1 MSSCQPHRMAAYDD
15 DLRWRMVY
23 QHYGLDLS
31 YRKIADNL
39 SVDPLTVQ
47 RTIEHFE
54 ETSTVSKTA
63 YPKGHSHPF
72 KKLTEIN
79 EFLILE
85 LVLER
90 PGIYLAEIKQEFSE
104 QTGTEISVSTIC
116 NFLHTNG
123 FTRQKLIK
131 LCK

>member
-1 MSSCQPHRMAAYDD
+1 MSSCQPHRTAAYDE

-23 QHYGLDLS
+23 QHYGLELS

-39 SVDPLTVQ
+39 SVDLSTVQ
-47 RTIEHFE
+47 RTVEHFE
-54 ETSTVSKTA
+54 ENGTVSKAA

-85 LVLER
+85 RVLEC
-90 PGIYLAEIKQEFSE
+90 PGIYLDEIKQELSE
-104 QTGTEISVSTIC
+104 QTGTEISVSRRIYAPKADKSSCAKKRKT
-116 NFLHTNG
+116 
-123 FTRQKLIK
+123 
-131 LCK
+131 